1 MNLILLSGGSGK
13 RLWPLSNDIRSK
25 QFIRIFKKEDGT
37 YESILVREEKDAF
50 CLLLALG
57 VWRKMAE
64 EAAEQLAEKG
74 IRVSVA
80 DARFVAP
87 LSREWLL
94 ELSREYP
101 RILTIEDHIH
111 TGGFGIKVRDLLAE
125 ERAKSQVRILALP
138 DRFIEQGKR
147 EVLLSRYGI
156 SVEGI
161 QKAVENWNA
170 EA

>member
-1 MNLILLSGGSGK
+1 MMNYAHQYEAPIA
-13 RLWPLSNDIRSK
+13 IRYPKGNLPEESEDAGP
-25 QFIRIFKKEDGT
+25 QIRFGQG
-37 YESILVREEKDAF
+37 YLVREEKDAF

-57 VWRKMAE
+57 VCRKMAE
-64 EAAEQLAEKG
+64 EAAEQLVEKG

-94 ELSREYP
+94 ELSRQYP